1 MPPLL
6 FRTRPFKLAVL
17 MTLKPDHNRY
27 LPIALLASG
36 LFHIALVLLTSP
48 HIKAERNATDL
59 QHPAPAFTAR
69 LAGPTPEPTTDT
81 HAGLAI
87 AELAITKNPKG
98 SSAAPPSAPAP
109 GMTRGAYPLDPV
121 DLDIP
126 EARLPTVRGTLVLR
140 LWISAQGQV
149 TAFEPE
155 STDLPEEYV
164 TAVGETFATV
174 RFAPAL
180 KNGRPVASVLRIEI
194 HTEDAAAPR

>member
-1 MPPLL
+1 
-6 FRTRPFKLAVL
+6 
-17 MTLKPDHNRY
+17 MTLKPDHDRY

-36 LFHIALVLLTSP
+36 LLHIALVLLSSP
-48 HIKAERNATDL
+48 HLGIERNATDL
-59 QHPAPAFTAR
+59 QHPVPALTAR
-69 LAGPTPEPTTDT
+69 LERPTPEPKTDT
-81 HAGLAI
+81 HAGLAV
-87 AELAITKNPKG
+87 AELATTKNPKG
-98 SSAAPPSAPAP
+98 RSAAPPSAPTP
-109 GMTRGAYPLDPV
+109 GMTRGAYPLDSV